1 MRYNLDD
8 YETVDDRIQRF
19 YADHPDGRI
28 VTYEVTEEAD
38 RARGYFVVRAQIF
51 TDHED
56 QHANCPKATGLA
68 FEIEGTSG
76 ANVTSSLEN
85 CETSAIGRALANGGY
100 SSSKKGRASREEME
114 KVQRGPVPRSEP
126 TIPDGFDKKVAAC
139 VSLDELEELWKSAV
153 TGGFSALIKE
163 NFSARK
169 KEIQDGQVEK
179 A

>member
-28 VTYEVTEEAD
+28 VTFEVTDEAD

-85 CETSAIGRALANGGY
+85 CETSAIGRALANAGY

-126 TIPDGFDKKVAAC
+126 TVPEGFDVRIGAC
-139 VSLDELEELWKSAV
+139 ESLDDLEKLWKSAV
-153 TGGFSALIKE
+153 EGGFSGTVKE
-163 NFSARK
+163 LFSTRK
-169 KEIQDGQVEK
+169 KEIQNGQAKK

>member
-28 VTYEVTEEAD
+28 VTYEVTDEAD
-38 RARGYFVVRAQIF
+38 RARGYFVVRAQIY